1 MFLSIVHWVHLTS
14 NNIKNIFC
22 VCGRSWICNLE
33 LNGKF
38 VKALLSRVK
47 FKREL
52 CFPSKNLLQWRW
64 YFHSFSPKKCKSIKM
79 SEMSKIWMP
88 LLHVI
93 CRKKMIYTFVSLTNL
108 QFTLWGVKISLIYL
122 KRLQLF
128 YLFLVFFPA
137 YFKKLR
143 FCHLPIQ

>member
-1 MFLSIVHWVHLTS
+1 MLLSIVHRVHLTS

-22 VCGRSWICNLE
+22 FCGRSWIWNLE

-64 YFHSFSPKKCKSIKM
+64 YFHSSSPKKCKSIKM

-88 LLHVI
+88 LLHVK
-93 CRKKMIYTFVSLTNL
+93 CRKMIYTFVTLTDL
-108 QFTLWGVKISLIYL
+108 QFTIWGVKISLIYL
-122 KRLQLF
+122 KRLQF
-128 YLFLVFFPA
+128 YLFLIFIPV
-137 YFKKLR
+137 YLKKLH